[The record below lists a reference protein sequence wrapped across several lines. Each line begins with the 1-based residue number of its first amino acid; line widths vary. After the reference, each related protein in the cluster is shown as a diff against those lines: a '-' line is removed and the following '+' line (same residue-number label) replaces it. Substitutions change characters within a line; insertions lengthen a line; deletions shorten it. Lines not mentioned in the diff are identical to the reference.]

1 MEKERRFNDPASQVE
16 LKQKTI
22 AEATWPWTG
31 EALKAMESFTYLDS
45 CISFDG
51 SFGSMLRAIGSQ
63 IEKTTNHEMCRD
75 LSGRRMRDV
84 NMERKLK
91 EWYAKASDRERE
103 KMEKYYERRRKRQ
116 EMLAQGPLPGHK
128 FSDREYERQ
137 KRKITYELQGALDT
151 GRWYSL
157 YFSDVPPSSAIA
169 QIIGEKSN
177 ANGPSTSGPSEP
189 KRTKLWI
196 ERLDGETSSSSSSSG
211 LSEDED
217 MEERISPIKS
227 VSLSTERSER
237 LEDPQSIRTES
248 VQPSQQ
254 AGEEA
259 VLAEQH
265 QTAESPENGKDS
277 PVPAKK
283 QPMGLIEEQS
293 SAKPVAEPLTDS
305 ELSQVNDAHSLE
317 SYGLDVLKES
327 LVARGLKCGGTIQE
341 RAARLFSIRGLQPED
356 YPPKIRAKPK

>member
-1 MEKERRFNDPASQVE
+1 MTQVCTPSFDCFHTVNGRLVSDLSQVPKDAIVQTHYR
-16 LKQKTI
+16 LRGGK
-22 AEATWPWTG
+22 G
-31 EALKAMESFTYLDS
+31 
-45 CISFDG
+45 G
-51 SFGSMLRAIGSQ
+51 FGSMLRAIGSQ

-151 GRWYSL
+151 
-157 YFSDVPPSSAIA
+157 AIA

-177 ANGPSTSGPSEP
+177 ASGPSTSGPSEP

-196 ERLDGETSSSSSSSG
+196 ERLDGETSSSSSSSC
-211 LSEDED
+211 LSEDEEL
-217 MEERISPIKS
+217 EERISPIKD
-227 VSLSTERSER
+227 VAPSTERSER
-237 LEDPQSIRTES
+237 LEDSQNIRIES
-248 VQPSQQ
+248 VQLSQQ
-254 AGEEA
+254 ANEEA
-259 VLAEQH
+259 VLTEQS
-265 QTAESPENGKDS
+265 QTAESSEPGKNL
-277 PVPAKK
+277 PVSAKR
-283 QPMGLIEEQS
+283 QPTGLVDEHS
-293 SAKPVAEPLTDS
+293 SAKPAAKPLTDL

-341 RAARLFSIRGLQPED
+341 RAARLFSIRGLQPEN

>member
-1 MEKERRFNDPASQVE
+1 MPQVCTPSLDCFHTVNGRLVSDLSQVPKDAVVQTHYR
-16 LKQKTI
+16 LRGGK
-22 AEATWPWTG
+22 G
-31 EALKAMESFTYLDS
+31 
-45 CISFDG
+45 G
-51 SFGSMLRAIGSQ
+51 FGSMLRAIGSQ

-91 EWYAKASDRERE
+91 EWYSKASDRERE

-151 GRWYSL
+151 
-157 YFSDVPPSSAIA
+157 AIA

-177 ANGPSTSGPSEP
+177 ASGPSTSGPSEP

-217 MEERISPIKS
+217 MEERNSPIKNVAS
-227 VSLSTERSER
+227 STESFER

-254 AGEEA
+254 ASEEV
-259 VLAEQH
+259 VLAEQY
-265 QTAESPENGKDS
+265 QTAKSSENCKNS
-277 PVPAKK
+277 PVSAKK

-356 YPPKIRAKPK
+356 YPPKLLAKPK

>member
-1 MEKERRFNDPASQVE
+1 MPQVCTPSLDCFHTVNGRLVSDLSQVPKDAVVQTHYR
-16 LKQKTI
+16 LRGGK
-22 AEATWPWTG
+22 G
-31 EALKAMESFTYLDS
+31 
-45 CISFDG
+45 G
-51 SFGSMLRAIGSQ
+51 FGSMLRAIGSQ

-151 GRWYSL
+151 
-157 YFSDVPPSSAIA
+157 AIA